1 MPRCCGL
8 AVKVFLSYASED
20 RPVAEQISLAL
31 AAQGHDVCVDREDLP
46 PGDEFHTRIRRAIET
61 SDQFVFLVSAH
72 ALDAGSY
79 TINELEIAQ
88 KTWPHPA
95 GRVLPVLL
103 RPTDLA
109 RVPNYL
115 KSVTL
120 LQTEGNVAAMVA
132 DAVHRIARSRRRA
145 LAGRLLAVAA
155 GVVVLAIAAGVYF
168 WRGAPADEVT
178 GKDGAPAV
186 RIPEGV
192 FVMGDD
198 EISPQREIYTD
209 AFYMDKFEVTVAR
222 YARFLKST
230 GSVAP
235 PEGWD
240 EVDVERGADLPVVG
254 VDWHDADAYCRWAGK
269 RLPTEAEWEKAAR
282 GTDGRLYPWGN
293 ETPAADRANFQNTSP
308 KAYDGGLARVGAH
321 PAGRSP
327 FGVHDMAGNAAE
339 WVADWYAES
348 FRRSDRRNPTGPQSG
363 TTRVVRSGGRFDP
376 GERIGATK
384 RYFASPD
391 FRSEEIGFRCARS

>member
-1 MPRCCGL
+1 MRLHVSTSRAPGRTCRVPRCCGL

-31 AAQGHDVCVDREDLP
+31 AAQGHDVFFDREDLP

-132 DAVHRIARSRRRA
+132 DAVHRIAR
-145 LAGRLLAVAA
+145 
-155 GVVVLAIAAGVYF
+155 
-168 WRGAPADEVT
+168 
-178 GKDGAPAV
+178 
-186 RIPEGV
+186 
-192 FVMGDD
+192 
-198 EISPQREIYTD
+198 
-209 AFYMDKFEVTVAR
+209 
-222 YARFLKST
+222 
-230 GSVAP
+230 
-235 PEGWD
+235 
-240 EVDVERGADLPVVG
+240 
-254 VDWHDADAYCRWAGK
+254 
-269 RLPTEAEWEKAAR
+269 
-282 GTDGRLYPWGN
+282 
-293 ETPAADRANFQNTSP
+293 
-308 KAYDGGLARVGAH
+308 
-321 PAGRSP
+321 
-327 FGVHDMAGNAAE
+327 
-339 WVADWYAES
+339 
-348 FRRSDRRNPTGPQSG
+348 
-363 TTRVVRSGGRFDP
+363 
-376 GERIGATK
+376 
-384 RYFASPD
+384 
-391 FRSEEIGFRCARS
+391 